1 MPYPNTWVTIANP
14 DALYDGVAP
23 GVGMKVRKI
32 HLAAFS
38 SRANAESGTSP
49 IPLVVWNL
57 IRTSDQPPAEHYG
70 PFSYGYYDAASAP
83 GRWYAYRFE
92 SDTLDLGPWSEPW
105 PAGPERPT
113 LEQILSSLPAVLG
126 DLFRATTAAGGTTTT
141 IVLPVLGDPGY
152 STDYFLHWHL
162 IVRTGGQY
170 SFTRIASYSGT
181 TATIAPALASAPA
194 SGAPVYMTP
203 LLSGEQ
209 VIAAI
214 NLATD
219 EMEGENEVDIPANEP
234 VLCPEGLT
242 RSSFL
247 RAYAVRSAD
256 QREVPVRATFSGV
269 PPRITVL
276 TPSWAASARV
286 AYLAPFSAIDGPL
299 SLPSD
304 VTSAPLPWVRAA
316 AAAAIARMV
325 MEQDPEDTM
334 ARALFERMA
343 TRAKEMAGKWAPE
356 RSVGAGRIQQRG
368 PLPGPRTV
376 R

>member
-1 MPYPNTWVTIANP
+1 MPYPNVWVTIANP

-49 IPLVVWNL
+49 TLLTVWNL
-57 IRTSDQPPAEHYG
+57 IRTSDQPPADHYG
-70 PFSYGYYDAASAP
+70 PFSYGYYDPGAAP

-92 SDTLDLGPWSEPW
+92 SDTLDLGPWSAPW

-113 LEQILSSLPAVLG
+113 LEQILSSLPSVLG
-126 DLFRATTAAGGTTTT
+126 DLFRATKTEGGTRTT
-141 IVLPVLGDPGY
+141 IRLPILGEPGY
-152 STDYFLHWHL
+152 SPDYFLHWHL
-162 IVRTGGQY
+162 IVRSGGQY
-170 SFTRIASYSGT
+170 SFTRIASYSGID
-181 TATIAPALASAPA
+181 ASVAPDMLTDPAP
-194 SGAPVYMTP
+194 GAPVYMTP
-203 LLSGEQ
+203 LLSGDQ

-214 NLATD
+214 NLALD
-219 EMEGENEVDIPANEP
+219 EMEGENEVDIPANQP

-247 RAYAVRSAD
+247 RAYAVRAAD
-256 QREVPVRATFSGV
+256 QREVPVRAMFSGV
-269 PPRITVL
+269 PPKITVL
-276 TPSWAASARV
+276 APSWSASARV
-286 AYLAPFSAIDGPL
+286 AYLAPFSSIDGPL
-299 SLPSD
+299 ELPSD

-316 AAAAIARMV
+316 ASAAIARMV

-356 RSVGAGRIQQRG
+356 RTVGAGRIQQRG
-368 PLPGPRTV
+368 PLPGPRMV
-376 R
+376 P